1 MRGMFTA
8 VRAGGGT
15 TAAIGTDGRCHA
27 AVCTRCS
34 NTPHSPVHHL
44 FIVVLRYPACTVGAE
59 CPCHHEDTCMSSS
72 SALRLDCVLSLSLSL
87 SSAAFSLS
95 VSLSVSSLSLS
106 SLSLSFFSLSLTSL
120 FSLSLSLSHSLCMC
134 VRVSY
139 SYTSTG
145 SSCGGR
151 ETTGAPETGV
161 SQISW
166 CQRRW
171 TNHQRVH
178 PDGRAIQGCAKF
190 RASPPCRKSVT
201 RVHLLAGGGVAG

>member
-1 MRGMFTA
+1 MASSSRPEVRGALCKKTNCRTFNITQKKKMRGMFTA

-95 VSLSVSSLSLS
+95 VSLS
-106 SLSLSFFSLSLTSL
+106 
-120 FSLSLSLSHSLCMC
+120 SLSLSLSLTLSVCAC
-134 VRVSY
+134 VCHIHIQAQALHV
-139 SYTSTG
+139 G
-145 SSCGGR
+145 EGR
-151 ETTGAPETGV
+151 QRAPRKRE
-161 SQISW
+161 S
-166 CQRRW
+166 
-171 TNHQRVH
+171 
-178 PDGRAIQGCAKF
+178 
-190 RASPPCRKSVT
+190 RKSAGANAGEQTIRECTPMDV
-201 RVHLLAGGGVAG
+201 RFKGVQSFAPHLLAERV